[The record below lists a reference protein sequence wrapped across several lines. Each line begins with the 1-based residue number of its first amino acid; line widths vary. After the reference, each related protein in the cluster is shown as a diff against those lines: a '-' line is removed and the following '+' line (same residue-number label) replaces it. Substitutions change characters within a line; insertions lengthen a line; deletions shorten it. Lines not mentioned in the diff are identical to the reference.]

1 MRRLI
6 SYETYKYY
14 AKKYG
19 IKLSYLKNGTRV
31 KKNMN
36 ELIKE
41 IYEYETMND
50 IEKGL
55 YYY

>member
-19 IKLSYLKNGTRV
+19 IKLSYLKNGKRV